1 MNNSTEPITV
11 EETQKILE
19 QMKNCT
25 CKIKSNEIYGTGFFC
40 RLRFMDNSFMKVLTT
55 SYRLI
60 DDNYLKENNEINLL
74 LNDNNTKVIN
84 LEVKRKI
91 YSNKDYD
98 LVFIELKNIDKINNY
113 FELDENLF
121 SQEELKEYYEN
132 KAIYIIQYLNME
144 KVSVSY
150 GILTEFTEKEIK
162 HTCSIKPGSFCSP
175 ILSSINNAI
184 IGFSKEIENN
194 RINNNFNKG
203 FLLKLPIIEFK
214 NQLDNNKKEK
224 TGNTNNNISEQKNT
238 NKNIS
243 SNNNKINEFDLITE
257 KPKMMIVFKTGKG
270 FSYGFETE
278 YGITIEELLKNFIKN
293 VTKKDCVNI
302 KKAEIKFLFNSVKL
316 NDNEKALKTVVEKYF
331 KNRRLPTIIVIS
343 FNIYLI
349 RK

>member
-1 MNNSTEPITV
+1 MNNSTEPITI

-19 QMKNCT
+19 QMKNCI
-25 CKIKSNEIYGTGFFC
+25 CKIKSNENYGTGFFC
-40 RLRFMDNSFMKVLTT
+40 KLRFLDNSFMNVLTT

-60 DDNYLKENNEINLL
+60 DENYLKENNEINLL
-74 LNDNNTKVIN
+74 LNDYNTKVIN
-84 LEVKRKI
+84 LEIKRKI

-132 KAIYIIQYLNME
+132 KAIYVIQYLNME

-150 GILTEFTEKEIK
+150 GVITEFTEKEIK
-162 HTCSIKPGSFCSP
+162 HTCGIKPGSFCSP

-184 IGFSKEIENN
+184 IGFTKEIENN
-194 RINNNFNKG
+194 KNNNNFNKG
-203 FLLKLPIIEFK
+203 FILKLPIIEFK

-224 TGNTNNNISEQKNT
+224 TGNTNNNNNSEQKNT

-243 SNNNKINEFDLITE
+243 SRKINEYEIITE

-270 FSYGFETE
+270 FSYGFEVE
-278 YGITIEELLKNFIKN
+278 YGIMIEELLQNFIKT
-293 VTKKDCVNI
+293 VKKKDNLQ
-302 KKAEIKFLFNSVKL
+302 KTKIKFLFNSVKL
-316 NDNEKALKTVVEKYF
+316 NDNEKALKTLVEKYF
-331 KNRRLPTIIVIS
+331 KNRRLPTIIVTH
-343 FNIYLI
+343 L
-349 RK
+349 